1 MKLQIQL
8 KKLETYKRDKRKPIE
23 SIYATLSKLKKNWIG
38 ETIAYQKADLGKNKN
53 TLLPIISLRTKNKG
67 NAIWIIAGI
76 HGEEPAGVNA
86 VAREI
91 KFINQVGKKIPIVL
105 LPLCNPSGY
114 WRNWRYPDR
123 KVLKILKSGPS
134 GSVGDAEHY
143 LPDLKK
149 PNKAREKE
157 PASKVARKFSSYV
170 LGLTKRYRPFL
181 VIDLHEDDR
190 KTKTY
195 IYSQG
200 RLGANDPIAREIVFM
215 LNKSGFKIYHR
226 GKTLFNQKINS
237 GIVSNVH
244 DGSID
249 ELLASKYIIR
259 GKRRVKGPYARSV
272 IVVETNTVGIPL
284 SKRVRI
290 QSKILRKIKKFY
302 RISESI
308 YDDPYLRRQIESD
321 VI

>member
-1 MKLQIQL
+1 MKLQIRL

-23 SIYATLSKLKKNWIG
+23 SVYNSLSKLKKNWIG
-38 ETIAYQKADLGKNKN
+38 ETIAYQKADFGKNKN

-86 VAREI
+86 IVRQLR
-91 KFINQVGKKIPIVL
+91 FINKIGKEIPIVL

-114 WRNWRYPDR
+114 WRNWRYHNR
-123 KVLKILKSGPS
+123 KKISKQGIAE
-134 GSVGDAEHY
+134 SVGDSEHY

-149 PNKAREKE
+149 RNRPRLKN
-157 PASKVARKFSSYV
+157 PSSKVARKLSSYV
-170 LGLTKRYRPFL
+170 FGLSKRYRPFL
-181 VIDLHEDDR
+181 VLDLHEDASKR
-190 KTKTY
+190 KIY

-200 RLGANDPIAREIVFM
+200 RLGANDPIAREVIFM
-215 LNKSGFKIYHR
+215 LNKSGFKIYQR
-226 GKTLFNQKINS
+226 GRTSFNQKINS

-249 ELLASKYIIR
+249 ELLSSKYIIR

-272 IVVETNTVGIPL
+272 IVVETNTIGIPL

-290 QSKILRKIKKFY
+290 HSRILRKIKKFY

-308 YDDPYLRRQIESD
+308 YDDPYLRGQIESD